1 MCKRTI
7 TRVIPAALLALG
19 MLSAESVHAINGLNF
34 YGIGA
39 RNRAMGGANCAAPVD
54 TSTIYINP
62 AGLGRI
68 GNTADF
74 GAHVLIADRDID
86 RSTATGPFVNTAAGI
101 EESGQPVYITPF
113 SGVSHRGADSPWA
126 FGMMIGGTTGE
137 GATYD
142 EPRIDPALLVPAG
155 SVYDT
160 SSFLLCIKAV
170 PAVSYEVNDRLSVGA
185 GLLVDVVLF
194 SSDLATGTF
203 AQTAGR
209 GRAEVSYLMGLQVGA
224 LYDIND
230 CWSAGV
236 SYTSRQWQLD
246 DFGHYE
252 DLIPGFELPPEL
264 RFGVAC
270 RPTDW
275 LQLTADYKYIAWEN
289 IGLFERL
296 PSEGGFGWHNQHT
309 IGLGAQALLTDSV
322 IARLGWNY
330 GKSPI
335 DSDVIFANA
344 IVPVIY
350 EHHLAAGLELRLG
363 DHHAFAVSAVVVPH
377 NTMVDDGSGD
387 AFSVGGAGI
396 GIDFRSFDM
405 DATWT
410 IRF

>member
-1 MCKRTI
+1 MCRRTI
-7 TRVIPAALLALG
+7 TRFSFAALLALG
-19 MLSAESVHAINGLNF
+19 VLTAESVYAINGLNF

-86 RSTATGPFVNTAAGI
+86 RSN
-101 EESGQPVYITPF
+101 GQPVYITPF
-113 SGVSHRGADSPWA
+113 SGMSYRGADSPWA

-142 EPRIDPALLVPAG
+142 YPRMDPAILFEPDGVTPIDPSEA
-155 SVYDT
+155 YDT

-170 PAVSYEVNDRLSVGA
+170 PAVSYEVNDRLSLGA

-194 SSDLATGTF
+194 SADLAVPVAGG
-203 AQTAGR
+203 AVQTAGR
-209 GRAEVSYLMGLQVGA
+209 GRAEVSYLMGFQVGA

-246 DFGHYE
+246 DFAHYE

-275 LQLTADYKYIAWEN
+275 LQLTADYKYIGWEN

-309 IGLGAQALLTDSV
+309 VGLGAQALLTDSV

-350 EHHLAAGLELRLG
+350 EHHIAAGLELRLG